1 MVSRVALL
9 VWLSLSGSPPRLL
22 LAHRVPAIRGLVKAC
37 NVVVDINN
45 SGQSS
50 QMVDQNR
57 GVVLPVRIIT
67 IMCWVCD
74 VVGYCVLVEGSGYTN
89 QSKIRFRFLVVVKTT
104 VESKKAESDWKIVCD
119 IRSSSCITEFAEK
132 MDRSFG
138 FCDTDGGVFAIEVSC
153 S

>member
-89 QSKIRFRFLVVVKTT
+89 QSKSFLAKWSCLMAN
-104 VESKKAESDWKIVCD
+104 ESKKAESDWKIVCD